1 VVPPIRFTDIPFA
14 FGRWRLLSAGGAVV
28 VSRYTRRRFP
38 TTGRLISRTIMK
50 HKNVSFVSSQQP
62 EALDGAERLKAHY
75 PNVSPEEADVIV
87 ALGGDGFMLRAV
99 HEFINCKAPIFG
111 MNRGTVGFLMNVF
124 ELEGLMERL
133 EAAEDIRLHPL
144 RMNTTDIKGT
154 EHEALA
160 VNEISL
166 LRELRSAAKI
176 RISVDDIVR
185 LDDMICDGVLVCT
198 PAGST
203 AYNLSAGGPILP
215 LGAGVLAIT
224 PISAFRPRRWRGA
237 ILPHD
242 AFISIK
248 VLEPKERPVSAVAD
262 YTEVREV
269 VRIDIREDRSLA
281 PVLLFDPEHNLEE
294 RVLKEQF
301 QS

>member
-1 VVPPIRFTDIPFA
+1 
-14 FGRWRLLSAGGAVV
+14 
-28 VSRYTRRRFP
+28 
-38 TTGRLISRTIMK
+38 MK
-50 HKNVSFVSSQQP
+50 YEKVSFVSSQQP
-62 EALDGAERLKAHY
+62 EARDGAARLKSLY
-75 PNVSPEEADVIV
+75 PNVPPEEADVVV

-99 HEFINCKAPIFG
+99 HEFMGRNIPIFG
-111 MNRGTVGFLMNVF
+111 VNRGTVGFLMNEF
-124 ELEGLMERL
+124 DIENLLARL
-133 EAAEDIRLHPL
+133 DAAEAIELHPL
-144 RMNTTDIKGT
+144 RMSATDIKGT
-154 EHEALA
+154 VHEALA
-160 VNEISL
+160 INEISL
-166 LRELRSAAKI
+166 LREVRMAAKI

-185 LDDMICDGVLVCT
+185 LEEMICDGVLVCT

-242 AFISIK
+242 AAVSIE
-248 VLEPKERPVSAVAD
+248 VLEPEERPVSAVAD

-269 VRIDIREDRSLA
+269 VRISIHEDRGLA

-294 RVLKEQF
+294 RVLTEQF